1 MGKRQRDAEAEAVAV
16 RYAMELI
23 CQRPVKET
31 EVKAVTLTPLEKQ
44 VIRLKESLPPDVVLM
59 VACGYRVKFYGRD
72 SRVASRRLGIMCIGT
87 TPFESSSVPY
97 VRVNLYVHRLV
108 AMGYRVAFADQENA
122 SIRATSGTAKGIFTR
137 EITRVC
143 SRGTLLPSEVIGATN
158 PTTTTTHSNGV
169 SSVDPADVAEGGAE
183 DEEAEPEGIN
193 FPMKEESSELFICFI
208 KAPSPSPSSSLP
220 SAAGAPAMHVTLVS
234 FVTYAVTRHRIAS
247 EVELLDVL
255 HRYDI
260 VEVILLCEPP
270 QGGNAKDNL
279 SASKSSPLR
288 CLPEVYASCLNDVLP
303 LHFGPTING
312 EEDDRSISLSVFE
325 GIGSIDETIASYFV
339 PYRLNR
345 VYEKM
350 CVEAGQ
356 NLPRNAVIDN
366 VTGKME
372 LPGSTLNALDIFHS
386 SIGAKGSLM
395 ALLNHSLTT
404 PGVRRLRLWLS
415 EPPCAMKTITARR
428 NAVSFLLHGEDD
440 NTVTHLLRECARFGD
455 IEATLGKM
463 RAQRCSV
470 TEYIQLLRALET
482 AHTLAHAVLSRNDGR
497 IDNLILET
505 LQKVTSAE
513 TANFIQLCKCEMES
527 HATSPLEYFTSQGVS
542 VPPSMQTHLT
552 ARDEALHALDEE
564 LEYIR
569 QTLRMPE
576 LEYRTIAGTPFIV
589 DVPQA
594 KCNRVPKDWLVLT
607 RTKSHVRFHT
617 PNIVDRNVLLC
628 SARERLLIAAK
639 DAWQQKQD
647 ELSNSSLAMNAFQA
661 VIDAVAVLD
670 AIRCLAVTSSS
681 HGYVAP
687 ELSDDATCLKIVGG
701 RHPVL
706 DNILRGGYVGC
717 DVCLAK
723 GGAWIL
729 TGPNMGGKS
738 ALMRMV
744 GAFVIMAQLGC
755 YVPATAAQLP
765 LFTAVYCRMGASDS
779 LLEGTSTFLKE
790 MQETSRILR
799 SPRVS
804 SSLVLLDE
812 LGRGTSSFDGIAV
825 AAATFEYLL
834 QRGTT
839 MLFVTHYSHL
849 CEPYLHNT
857 SEGKQVLC
865 YYMGFSEERDEEEG
879 NKEPKLVFTYKP
891 TPGVTPSSF
900 GVRVARMA
908 GLPHDVVAEAQRLSE
923 MEEREHMTRMAL
935 MRLRRFVNASSI

>member
-1 MGKRQRDAEAEAVAV
+1 MGKRQRDAEAEAAAV
-16 RYAMELI
+16 RHAIELI
-23 CQRPVKET
+23 CQRPVKDA

-44 VIRLKESLPPDVVLM
+44 VVSLKESLPPDVVLM

-72 SRVASRRLGIMCIGT
+72 SRVASRRFGIMCIGT

-122 SIRATSGTAKGIFTR
+122 SIRANSGTAKGIFTR

-143 SRGTLLPSEVIGATN
+143 SRGTLLPSEVIGVANPAKTTN
-158 PTTTTTHSNGV
+158 SNGV
-169 SSVDPADVAEGGAE
+169 SSVDTADVAEAGAE
-183 DEEAEPEGIN
+183 DDEAEPEGVN
-193 FPMKEESSELFICFI
+193 FPMKEESSELFMCFI
-208 KAPSPSPSSSLP
+208 KAPSPSSLP
-220 SAAGAPAMHVTLVS
+220 AAAAGAPAMNVTLVS

-260 VEVILLCEPP
+260 VEVILLCGPP
-270 QGGNAKDNL
+270 QGENAKNNL
-279 SASKSSPLR
+279 LSPKSSPLR
-288 CLPEVYASCLNDVLP
+288 CLPEVYASCLNEVLP

-312 EEDDRSISLSVFE
+312 EEDDRSISLSIFE
-325 GIGSIDETIASYFV
+325 GVGSIDEMIASYLA

-350 CVEAGQ
+350 CLEAGQ
-356 NLPRNAVIDN
+356 TLPRNAAIDS

-372 LPGSTLNALDIFHS
+372 LPGSTLSALDIFHS

-395 ALLNHSLTT
+395 ALLDHSLTT

-415 EPPCAMKTITARR
+415 EPPCEMNTITARR
-428 NAVSFLLHGEDD
+428 KAVSFLLHGEDD

-470 TEYIQLLRALET
+470 AEYIQLLRALET

-505 LQKVTSAE
+505 LQRVTSAE

-527 HATSPLEYFTSQGVS
+527 HATSPLEYFTSHGVS
-542 VPPSMQTHLT
+542 VPSAMQAHLT

-569 QTLRMPE
+569 QTLHMPD
-576 LEYRTIAGTPFIV
+576 LEYRTIAGTPFVV

-670 AIRCLAVTSSS
+670 AIRCLTVTSSS
-681 HGYVAP
+681 RGYVAP
-687 ELSDDATCLKIVGG
+687 ELSDGATCLKIVGG

-706 DNILRGGYVGC
+706 DNILRGGYVSC
-717 DVCLAK
+717 DFCLAK

-744 GAFVIMAQLGC
+744 GAFIIMAQLGC

-825 AAATFEYLL
+825 AAATLEYLL

-857 SEGKQVLC
+857 SEGKQVSC
-865 YYMGFSEERDEEEG
+865 YYMGFSEEQDEEG
-879 NKEPKLVFTYKP
+879 GDREPKLVFTYKP

-923 MEEREHMTRMAL
+923 MEERENMTRMAL
-935 MRLRRFVNASSI
+935 MRLRRFVNAPST